1 MKRRAGALAAGITL
15 VFLSAVAADAG
26 ALAALGP
33 PTAVQVGTLDR
44 LTELV
49 RNLDRFLEA
58 VLDLLR
64 TLTRLFGGE
73 GGD

>member
-1 MKRRAGALAAGITL
+1 MKRRAGALAAGIVL
-15 VFLSAVAADAG
+15 VFLSAAAVDAG
-26 ALAALGP
+26 VLTALGP
-33 PTAVQVGTLDR
+33 PTVVQLGGLDR

-49 RNLDRFLEA
+49 RGIDRFLEA

>member
-1 MKRRAGALAAGITL
+1 MKRRAGALTAGIVL
-15 VFLSAVAADAG
+15 VFLSAVAVDAG
-26 ALAALGP
+26 ALTVLGP
-33 PTAVQVGTLDR
+33 PTAIQLGALDR

-49 RNLDRFLEA
+49 RGLDRFLEA

-64 TLTRLFGGE
+64 TLTRLFGE